1 MKYILLIFIIFF
13 TACSVKN
20 YEITK
25 SKLISIKS
33 PKIKF
38 SDLGFIRSSG
48 NSVEM
53 ELFMTGKSIEKI
65 TINYLMCSNEGC
77 TLKSSFN
84 EVYLSKYYPDDIL
97 QNILLSKKIYNGK
110 NIKYINYGF
119 EQYIKNID
127 VDVEYKVDSKTIYFK
142 DRKNKILIKIKD
154 ING

>member
-77 TLKSSFN
+77 MLKSSFN

-110 NIKYINYGF
+110 NIKHINDGF

-127 VDVEYKVDSKTIYFK
+127 VDIKYKVDSKTIYFK

>member
-48 NSVEM
+48 NGVEM
-53 ELFMTGKSIEKI
+53 ELFMAGKLIEKI

-77 TLKSSFN
+77 MLKSSFN
-84 EVYLSKYYPDDIL
+84 EEYLSKYYPDDIL

-110 NIKYINYGF
+110 NIKHINYGF
-119 EQYIKNID
+119 EQYIKDEN
-127 VDVEYKVDSKTIYFK
+127 VDIKYKVDSKTIYFK